1 METMNYIDGS
11 SEMAFGGQEP
21 YPYTNFLN
29 NCQYQETDDMNNS
42 YQCAYGS
49 NYQSDFSDS
58 SELNCDEFDD
68 VDCGGIISGAKNSN
82 SAKLD
87 RVKRIV
93 DNSGRKRRIY
103 STIHNDPKQSTRRFR
118 ANDRERRRMN
128 SLNGALQA
136 LKGCVP
142 SYHGKKRLTKLQ
154 ILKFA
159 CHYISDL
166 SDILC
171 TEEDSNPQTN
181 YPEINNNISNT
192 TELKSQTNFNT
203 ADAFSNIMAAT
214 GDQQRNMMDQEQ
226 QIQSMPID
234 HNSVNGL
241 SMLQRLEYL
250 TFHSY
255 MAAMTDGNENLNLPG
270 VSDTSSNPD
279 FFPINGVDQPNLI
292 SPNNNHI
299 YNY

>member
-1 METMNYIDGS
+1 MDYMNGA
-11 SEMAFGGQEP
+11 SEMGFGTHEP

-29 NCQYQETDDMNNS
+29 NCQYHETDDMNNS
-42 YQCAYGS
+42 YQGTYGS

-58 SELNCDEFDD
+58 SELNCSEFNDTN
-68 VDCGGIISGAKNSN
+68 CGGTMGGTKNSKA
-82 SAKLD
+82 AKLD

-171 TEEDSNPQTN
+171 SEDSKPQIN
-181 YPEINNNISNT
+181 YPEINNNSNGT
-192 TELKSQTNFNT
+192 TELKSPNFNNT
-203 ADAFSNIMAAT
+203 DAFSNIMAAN
-214 GDQQRNMMDQEQ
+214 DQQRNVMDAGH
-226 QIQSMPID
+226 QIQSMPTD

-255 MAAMTDGNENLNLPG
+255 MAAMTDGNENLNLSG

-279 FFPINGVDQPNLI
+279 FFPINGEHVNNIL
-292 SPNNNHI
+292 PNNNHI